1 MEQRWIGTKV
11 EQVSRIDKKFA
22 PIGFVKV
29 QDDKYG
35 VCYEREDK
43 TYKFT
48 QVLYIGHKKSGRHI
62 IQSYDKD
69 SRDTKGIG
77 NTCVGLSY
85 YETKLALKKMKK
97 KGWGKCMKQ

>member
-1 MEQRWIGTKV
+1 MEQVID
-11 EQVSRIDKKFA
+11 RIDKKFA
-22 PIGFVKV
+22 KIGFVKV

-35 VCYEREDK
+35 VCYERENK

-62 IQSYDKD
+62 IQSYDKNLY
-69 SRDTKGIG
+69 DTKGIG

-97 KGWGKCMKQ
+97 KGWGKCTKQ